1 MRGNFPENHSFSQ
14 FGHIG
19 MNVNYT
25 QLMKISRIGS
35 SWPES
40 VPELDFGSGGYT
52 SAATLLPIIEF
63 SNISFI
69 KVIRGDLG

>member
-1 MRGNFPENHSFSQ
+1 
-14 FGHIG
+14 
-19 MNVNYT
+19 MNVDYT
-25 QLMKISRIGS
+25 VLMKISRIGS

-69 KVIRGDLG
+69 KVIAGDLG